1 MRNAWAEWPD
11 RVDRTALGTIRRGAD
26 TVRVSVAAPRLRD
39 RSLRLQLDARRRE
52 LVDEISRDAAE
63 VALAPEARGE
73 DLTSSQHPA
82 DVASDLDQRERLVA
96 QTGTE
101 RVRLV
106 AVDDALARLAAGS
119 YGLCVDCGAEIP
131 LERLIALPQAA
142 RCIACQQRGER
153 SHGTGHAR
161 R

>member
-1 MRNAWAEWPD
+1 MTVTLPRAEA
-11 RVDRTALGTIRRGAD
+11 ALA
-26 TVRVSVAAPRLRD
+26 RD
-39 RSLRLQLDARRRE
+39 VSLREQLDAQRRE
-52 LVDEISRDAAE
+52 LIDEISRVAAE

-73 DLTSSQHPA
+73 DLTASQHPA
-82 DVASDLDQRERLVA
+82 DVASDLEQRERLVA
-96 QTGTE
+96 QTRTE
-101 RVRLV
+101 RIRLF
-106 AVDDALARLAAGS
+106 AVDGALARLAAGS
-119 YGLCVDCGAEIP
+119 YGLCVDCGAEIQ

>member
-1 MRNAWAEWPD
+1 MTVTLPRAE
-11 RVDRTALGTIRRGAD
+11 AGGA
-26 TVRVSVAAPRLRD
+26 REQ
-39 RSLRLQLDARRRE
+39 SLRERLDARRRE
-52 LVDEISRDAAE
+52 LIDEIARHAAE

-106 AVDDALARLAAGS
+106 AVDGALARLDAGT
-119 YGLCVDCGAEIP
+119 YGLCVDCGGEIQ

-142 RCIACQQRGER
+142 RCFECQERDER
-153 SHGTGHAR
+153 SQGARHAR